1 MQLFTPRPVNT
12 AVPVVITRA
21 QRLENALAHLKE
33 VDARL
38 AETGRELLPFADLT
52 FDTMPTLDEFEPFK
66 EFQSTDDQ
74 YRLFRYKQLKE
85 KHAQTLNEFHQA
97 CAAFALAK
105 AECLKEGILIS

>member
-38 AETGRELLPFADLT
+38 AEVGRELLPFADLT
-52 FDTMPTLDEFEPFK
+52 FDAMPTMDEFEPFR
-66 EFQSTDDQ
+66 EFQSIDDEI
-74 YRLFRYKQLKE
+74 RLFRYKQLKE
-85 KHAQTLNEFHQA
+85 KHSQTLNEFHQA
-97 CAAFALAK
+97 CADFASAK
-105 AECLKEGILIS
+105 SQCLKGGTFV